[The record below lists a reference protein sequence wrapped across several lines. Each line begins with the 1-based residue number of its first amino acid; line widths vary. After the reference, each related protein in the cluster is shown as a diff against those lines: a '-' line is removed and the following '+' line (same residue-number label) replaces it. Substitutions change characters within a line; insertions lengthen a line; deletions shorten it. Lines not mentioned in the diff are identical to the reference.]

1 MSDTRPSVPPV
12 LEARGITVKFG
23 GLTALD
29 GVDLRVLP
37 GSVTGLIG
45 PNGAGKSTLFNV
57 LSGLRRPDA
66 GTVLIDGTDVTRAS
80 PQRRAARGMARTFQ
94 QPELF
99 RGLTAREHVTLAYR
113 VARTPRRIW
122 TDMVTAGG
130 LRSPSAAETRR
141 VDEIISGLGLSE
153 IQHQPVLGLPLGQ
166 ARLVEIARS
175 FAREPRFLL
184 LDEASSGLDA
194 AETRQ
199 IAETLRRMVS
209 RRGVSLVMVEHDVEF
224 VFGLADDVYVLDFG
238 TLIAQGPPDQV
249 RDDPRVRAAYLGQA
263 STSSPGTAAGPA
275 NEEVTS

>member
-1 MSDTRPSVPPV
+1 MNDPQNAAPPV
-12 LEARGITVKFG
+12 LEARGITVRFG
-23 GLTALD
+23 GLKALD
-29 GVDLRVLP
+29 GVDLRVPP

-99 RGLTAREHVTLAYR
+99 QGLTVRDHVTLAYR
-113 VARTPRRIW
+113 VARTPKRIW

-130 LRSPSAAETRR
+130 LRRAPAAETER
-141 VDEIISGLGLSE
+141 VDEIIGGLNLTE
-153 IQHQPVLGLPLGQ
+153 IQHQAVLGLPLGQ

-175 FAREPRFLL
+175 FAREPRVLL

-194 AETRQ
+194 AETGQ
-199 IAETLRRMVS
+199 IATVLRRMVA

-224 VFGLADDVYVLDFG
+224 VFGLADSVYVLDFG
-238 TLIAQGPPDQV
+238 TLIAQGAPDQV
-249 RDDPRVRAAYLGQA
+249 RDDPRVRAAYLGQD
-263 STSSPGTAAGPA
+263 SSSAPGTAGGPA